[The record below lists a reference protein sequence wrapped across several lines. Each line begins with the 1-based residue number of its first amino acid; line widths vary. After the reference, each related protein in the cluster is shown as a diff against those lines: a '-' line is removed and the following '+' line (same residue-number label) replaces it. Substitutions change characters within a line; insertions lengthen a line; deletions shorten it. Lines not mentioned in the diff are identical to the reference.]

1 VSGACVLCCA
11 PVDATK
17 PKQLV
22 DVILVARN
30 CAAALEL
37 TLDRLPGRSIRS
49 VVVVDNGSS
58 DDTGQVARDRGV
70 TVLRAPQGGFGSAA
84 SRALQHL
91 ESLPIAPGIVV
102 FMDPTGPE
110 DPAELD
116 RLLAP
121 FRQER
126 AELVLATAPGNAP
139 QVGISDR
146 AMLRLI
152 GMIYGQS
159 FSELP
164 NCVALRYAALVA
176 LGLSADGPGWNVEM
190 LVKSVRLG
198 LHIVEVPLE
207 RVEKPAAVGDNT
219 RRRFAGSRKKL
230 LRILRH
236 ATLR

>member
-1 VSGACVLCCA
+1 MLCSA
-11 PVDATK
+11 PVDGTW
-17 PKQLV
+17 PKQIV
-22 DVILVARN
+22 DVILVARD

-37 TLDRLPGRSIRS
+37 TLDRLPRRGIRS
-49 VVVVDNGSS
+49 VVVVDNGSF
-58 DDTGQVARDRGV
+58 DDTGQVARDRGA
-70 TVLRAPQGGFGSAA
+70 TVLRAPHGGFGTAA

-91 ESLPIAPGIVV
+91 ESLPTPPGIVV

-121 FRQER
+121 FRKER
-126 AELVLATAPGNAP
+126 AELVLATATGNTR

-146 AMLRLI
+146 AMLGLI
-152 GMIYGQS
+152 GMIYGHS

-164 NCVALRYAALVA
+164 DCVALRYAALVA
-176 LGLSADGPGWNVEM
+176 LGLRADGDGWNAEM
-190 LVKSVRLG
+190 LVKAVRLG
-198 LHIVEVPLE
+198 LHIVEVPLG
-207 RVEKPAAVGDNT
+207 RVEKPAAVGDNS
-219 RRRFAGSRKKL
+219 RRRFAGSRKL